1 MGATYNFHPRFAEGS
16 GSKAETPDQLL
27 NRQPRQKIWTGM
39 SLVSLSLGFS
49 VFGILIILN
58 RHRADLNGLSGDSF
72 AATVGGITAIL
83 VGVAFLVALVCI
95 RACDKH
101 SATPS
106 VGYQSARLIFSR
118 PKSAML
124 IAWKCI
130 PICAYNSKA

>member
-27 NRQPRQKIWTGM
+27 NRQPGQKIWTAM

-49 VFGILIILN
+49 IFGILIILN

-83 VGVAFLVALVCI
+83 VGTAFLVAGCL
-95 RACDKH
+95 H
-101 SATPS
+101 SGVRQTFCSA
-106 VGYQSARLIFSR
+106 VGWVPICPFNFLETQVSHANR
-118 PKSAML
+118 
-124 IAWKCI
+124 WKCI
-130 PICAYNSKA
+130 PVCAYNPKA

>member
-1 MGATYNFHPRFAEGS
+1 MGATYNFHPRFAKGS

-72 AATVGGITAIL
+72 AAQALAASVLACAAMGAKAMGS
-83 VGVAFLVALVCI
+83 GV
-95 RACDKH
+95 
-101 SATPS
+101 
-106 VGYQSARLIFSR
+106 SR
-118 PKSAML
+118 QA
-124 IAWKCI
+124 AE
-130 PICAYNSKA
+130 

>member
-58 RHRADLNGLSGDSF
+58 RHRTDLNGLSGDSF

-83 VGVAFLVALVCI
+83 VGIAFLVALVCI
-95 RACDKH
+95 RACDQTFCY
-101 SATPS
+101 A
-106 VGYQSARLIFSR
+106 VGRV
-118 PKSAML
+118 
-124 IAWKCI
+124 
-130 PICAYNSKA
+130 PICPFNFLETQVSHANRMEMHSHLRI